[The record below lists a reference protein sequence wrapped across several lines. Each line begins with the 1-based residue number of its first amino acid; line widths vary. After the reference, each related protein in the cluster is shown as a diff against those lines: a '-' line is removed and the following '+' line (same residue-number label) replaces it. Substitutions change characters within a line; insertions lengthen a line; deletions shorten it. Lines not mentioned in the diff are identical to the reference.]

1 MDPSV
6 NACTRGLWMY
16 SEPID
21 VELDGQVF
29 EVFLVDSEG
38 LGGVDKNQSYD
49 MKLFALTV
57 LLSSYLVFNQV
68 GVIDEAAI
76 ANLSVVTQL
85 AKNVQVARGA
95 EGGEALAAH
104 MPQFLW
110 LLRDFTL
117 ELGLNEETGEPN
129 TPLDYLEG
137 CLKEQDSLSQKVK
150 EKNRLRALIKTYF

>member
-1 MDPSV
+1 
-6 NACTRGLWMY
+6 
-16 SEPID
+16 
-21 VELDGQVF
+21 VF

-57 LLSSYLVFNQV
+57 LLSSFLIFNQV

-95 EGGEALAAH
+95 DGGDALASH
-104 MPQFLW
+104 MP
-110 LLRDFTL
+110 
-117 ELGLNEETGEPN
+117 
-129 TPLDYLEG
+129 
-137 CLKEQDSLSQKVK
+137 
-150 EKNRLRALIKTYF
+150 

>member
-1 MDPSV
+1 M
-6 NACTRGLWMY
+6 
-16 SEPID
+16 
-21 VELDGQVF
+21 F

-57 LLSSYLVFNQV
+57 LLSSFLIFNQV

-95 EGGEALAAH
+95 DGRDALASH
-104 MPQFLW
+104 MP
-110 LLRDFTL
+110 
-117 ELGLNEETGEPN
+117 
-129 TPLDYLEG
+129 
-137 CLKEQDSLSQKVK
+137 
-150 EKNRLRALIKTYF
+150 